1 MSAPG
6 SIVAGSA
13 GVGRVAHPRGST
25 GDHGRAGADRRVR
38 EGRSGIRL
46 VGLLFI
52 VALRPGRVEAFQQC
66 SFDTLAHSDTITV
79 TFSLMPDLLS
89 SSDSLD
95 RLAYLYY
102 AQTIGEHFSAP
113 KALTLAYMPTKHA
126 SVNPSMDDFGLGGR
140 LQFKLDSHGRLKRPI
155 AAATTAPELNEA
167 LARALIQADSA
178 HELSPPPKT
187 PAFAD
192 GLVELRVYSTPQRW
206 PMAVPLMRAKVRV
219 LSIDVP
225 PQLKSA
231 EPPKY
236 PLIAKAAGLPGRVVL
251 RFVIGENG
259 RVIPSTVQTVEA
271 EYREF
276 IDASVESILSAK
288 FEPAQISGCP
298 VPMQIEQGLAFKI
311 GEPEPP
317 HSTVGTTDRPI
328 H

>member
-1 MSAPG
+1 VS
-6 SIVAGSA
+6 V
-13 GVGRVAHPRGST
+13 
-25 GDHGRAGADRRVR
+25 
-38 EGRSGIRL
+38 IRL
-46 VGLLFI
+46 AGLLL
-52 VALRPGRVEAFQQC
+52 VAALRPGKVEAFQQC
-66 SFDTLAHSDTITV
+66 SFDTVAHSDTITV
-79 TFSLMPDLLS
+79 TYSLMPDLLS
-89 SSDSLD
+89 SSDSID

-126 SVNPSMDDFGLGGR
+126 SASPTMDDFGLGGR
-140 LQFKLDSHGRLKRPI
+140 LQFKLDSHGRLKKPI
-155 AAATTAPELNEA
+155 AAATTAPELNAA

-178 HELSPPPKT
+178 NELWPPPKT

-192 GLVELRVYSTPQRW
+192 GLVQLRVYSTRERPS
-206 PMAVPLMRAKVRV
+206 MAAPLMRAKVRV
-219 LSIDVP
+219 LTIDVP
-225 PQLKSA
+225 PRLKSA

-236 PLIAKAAGLPGRVVL
+236 PLDAKAAGIPGRVVL

-276 IDASVESILSAK
+276 IDASVESILSAR
-288 FEPAQISGCP
+288 FEPAEIAGCP

-311 GEPEPP
+311 GESVSP
-317 HSTVGTTDRPI
+317 HSTVGTTDRPL